1 MLVYSSSPRRFPF
14 LPLIRNLVRPS
25 QREREREQTA
35 TFPDSTIFVSPLM
48 QDGSRQLELSLY
60 LQYDFHVQQ
69 AVDEKMTTRCRL
81 QTDKS
86 TTTEPAAPPTSSSE
100 PQRNSAIFSIDK
112 SSRRNEAGPPA
123 TTIKN
128 TVVLLR
134 PLMNNSLTPTTSSGK
149 LSGLPLTSYQGMH
162 NHISKQRMMIL
173 WRARALQIS
182 FTFLSFSSFFFGCS
196 EKTGNESRQ

>member
-1 MLVYSSSPRRFPF
+1 
-14 LPLIRNLVRPS
+14 
-25 QREREREQTA
+25 
-35 TFPDSTIFVSPLM
+35 M

-112 SSRRNEAGPPA
+112 SSRRNEAGPPT

-149 LSGLPLTSYQGMH
+149 LAGLPLTSYQGMH

-182 FTFLSFSSFFFGCS
+182 FTFLSFSSFFWVQR
-196 EKTGNESRQ
+196 KNWK